1 MFKKLHR
8 KKILSTNSTQT
19 SLWTLSN
26 LTFSELDPRV
36 RTNWILLTFNL
47 AHGTLFFQC
56 GLNASLKSPWKHLT
70 WSPMNAQCRW
80 NQRQQTLFKVL
91 HEIIYKSLSV
101 FGDFFLD
108 VAGICADY
116 FFPTVLCVFILP
128 SALKLSSFLWSA
140 FNSSI
145 WVSRIEFIESSST
158 VNRQCLPLITWLFPF
173 LLDLSEDPP
182 STPAFYYLRI
192 LFPLSTNFPLVWG
205 FDCKLQVP
213 QLSWSNINP

>member
-1 MFKKLHR
+1 MHC
-8 KKILSTNSTQT
+8 LSLPGNISPGRPWTLNVDGINDNKHFSKSYMRYFGYLVQRLTNS
-19 SLWTLSN
+19 L
-26 LTFSELDPRV
+26 
-36 RTNWILLTFNL
+36 
-47 AHGTLFFQC
+47 
-56 GLNASLKSPWKHLT
+56 
-70 WSPMNAQCRW
+70 
-80 NQRQQTLFKVL
+80 
-91 HEIIYKSLSV
+91 IYKSLSV
-101 FGDFFLD
+101 FRDFFLD
-108 VAGICADY
+108 VAGKCAEY

-140 FNSSI
+140 FNSFI

-158 VNRQCLPLITWLFPF
+158 VNRRCLPLITWLFPF
-173 LLDLSEDPP
+173 LLDLSEDPL

>member
-1 MFKKLHR
+1 ME
-8 KKILSTNSTQT
+8 STTTN
-19 SLWTLSN
+19 
-26 LTFSELDPRV
+26 TFQS
-36 RTNWILLTFNL
+36 
-47 AHGTLFFQC
+47 
-56 GLNASLKSPWKHLT
+56 LT
-70 WSPMNAQCRW
+70 WDTSAILCKDE
-80 NQRQQTLFKVL
+80 QTHLFTN
-91 HEIIYKSLSV
+91 LSV

-128 SALKLSSFLWSA
+128 SALKLSSFLCSA

-192 LFPLSTNFPLVWG
+192 LLPLSTNFPLVWG

-213 QLSWSNINP
+213 QLSWSNINPYCVPPGRDRSLPDRQGPHILRPHPELPAARKADHG